1 MSVILVLVCIYL
13 NATVCGFLHP
23 EIFFETHIVEVPIDE
38 DTSVLSGSDEKMP
51 TAAPGTEILG
61 KSNTL
66 AEEAD
71 TFLKAM

>member
-23 EIFFETHIVEVPIDE
+23 EISFETYIVEVPIDE
-38 DTSVLSGSDEKMP
+38 DTSVLSGSDEIMP
-51 TAAPGTEILG
+51 TAEPGTEILD